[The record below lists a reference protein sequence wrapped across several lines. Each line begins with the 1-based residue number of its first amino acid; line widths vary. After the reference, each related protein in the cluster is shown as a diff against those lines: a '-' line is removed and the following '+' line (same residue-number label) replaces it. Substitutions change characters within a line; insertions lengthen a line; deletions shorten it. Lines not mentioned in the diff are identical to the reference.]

1 MSNQERKDESGKKG
15 RRPGNAG
22 QKELSGKKQS
32 STEGKSA
39 RPTRKREETTGL
51 HPSET
56 ESSAKTK
63 QKIDSGKRTSDG
75 RMDKV

>member
-22 QKELSGKKQS
+22 QKEFSGKKQS
-32 STEGKSA
+32 SSDGKDA
-39 RPTRKREETTGL
+39 PPTRKREETTGL
-51 HPSET
+51 HRSET
-56 ESSAKTK
+56 ENSIQTK

-75 RMDKV
+75 RMDKP